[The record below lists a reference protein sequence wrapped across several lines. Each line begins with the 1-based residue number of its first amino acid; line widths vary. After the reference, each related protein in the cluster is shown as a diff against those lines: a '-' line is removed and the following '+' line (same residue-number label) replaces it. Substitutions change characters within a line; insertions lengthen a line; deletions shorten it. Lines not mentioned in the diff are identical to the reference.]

1 MCLCL
6 YLCASENQALDCGCG
21 KSKQTKRGGWE
32 GKGLLSLLVT
42 DVFKF
47 PAASASENW
56 IGT

>member
-6 YLCASENQALDCGCG
+6 CLCASENQALDRDCG

-32 GKGLLSLLVT
+32 GKGPLSLLVT